1 MARNLVFLGDVC
13 RGRDNNLNLIRIV
26 AAGSVLVSHAWV
38 ITSGHEAAQPLHNLL
53 EFDLGRLAVMTFFAI
68 SGFLIARSYERQPTV
83 RQWLAARALRLFPAL
98 TVMLLLTALVLG
110 PVFTALPLDAY
121 FSDPRTQ
128 SYVPNNLTLA
138 LRQADLPG
146 VFASNPWPY
155 ETNGSLWSLYYEVLC
170 YGGVLMMGLAGAFR
184 AWKPLIASAAVFV
197 ALNAALVLAPVEAF
211 PNGFR
216 TFLSV
221 AMPFACGVAF
231 HVARAWLPLSIW
243 LLAPMALAAYLVRA
257 TPLYHPA
264 LVLALSYA
272 VFLVAYLPRGRI
284 LRYNA
289 VGDYSYGVYIY
300 AWPVQQA
307 VVQGFGPMGP
317 LENIA
322 IAAPITLG
330 LAMLSWKL
338 IEKPALALVR
348 NAGPASRPIQ
358 GDQRLS
364 P

>member
-1 MARNLVFLGDVC
+1 MARNLVFLGDIC

-26 AAGSVLVSHAWV
+26 AAGAVLVSHAWP
-38 ITSGHEAAQPLHNLL
+38 ITGGPGTPQPLSHLL
-53 EFDLGRLAVMTFFAI
+53 GFELGRLAVMVFFAI

-83 RQWLAARALRLFPAL
+83 RQWLAARILRLFPAL

-110 PVFTALPLDAY
+110 PLYTAMPLDAY

-128 SYVPNNLTLA
+128 TYVPHNLTLA
-138 LRQADLPG
+138 LRQAELPG
-146 VFASNPWPY
+146 VFETVPYAY
-155 ETNGSLWSLYYEVLC
+155 ETNGSLWSLYFEVLC
-170 YGGVLMMGLAGAFR
+170 YGGVLAMGLAGAFR
-184 AWKPLIASAAVFV
+184 AWTPLVLAAAAFV
-197 ALNAALVLAPVEAF
+197 GLNAAVVIAPADTF
-211 PNGFR
+211 PDGFR

-231 HVARAWLPLSIW
+231 HLARSWIPLSIW
-243 LLAPMALAAYLVRA
+243 LLAPMLLAAFVLRA

-264 LVLALSYA
+264 VVLALSYG
-272 VFLVAYLPRGRI
+272 VFLVAYLPKGRV

-289 VGDYSYGVYIY
+289 VGDFSYGVYIY

-307 VVQGFGPMGP
+307 VVQGFGPMAP

-330 LAMLSWKL
+330 LAILSWKL

-348 NAGPASRPIQ
+348 HAGPSSRPMQ